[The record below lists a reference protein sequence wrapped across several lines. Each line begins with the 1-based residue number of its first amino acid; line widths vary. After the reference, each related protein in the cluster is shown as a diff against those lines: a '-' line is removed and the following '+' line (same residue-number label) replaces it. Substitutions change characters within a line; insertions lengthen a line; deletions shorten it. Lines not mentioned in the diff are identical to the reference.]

1 MDINQLQEKY
11 NYSEATQVMRQYL
24 DIKFNNIDCLIL
36 FRMGDFYELFYEDA
50 ITASRILGIALTK
63 RGKTGENEIPM
74 CGVPQHAL
82 LNYLNKLLEDGFKV
96 AVCDQMETPEEAK
109 KRGGAKAV
117 VTRSVTRIITP
128 GTIIEE
134 SLLEGG
140 TPNYLIS
147 IALDDKS
154 AAIASVDL
162 STSEISVIT
171 IPLNEVINEVAKLS
185 PKEILLG
192 EKHRSSEIAS
202 IIGAQLNIRISFLV
216 DSFYAFAKCEKIILE
231 FYKIND
237 LSAIGNLSSL
247 ASSSIGTVLEYIT
260 LTQKANIPYLPKP
273 KILNH
278 LGVMSID
285 ASTRRNLEITNSQ
298 NGGIKNTLFSC
309 INNTVTKSGSRLL
322 YQHILAPL
330 LDIDAIN
337 KRLDI
342 TNFFFDNIELTELVQ
357 KLLSKTGDLMRCIT
371 RINMR
376 RSTPKDLLSVKYTI
390 EIAEQIMAHFVM
402 REGVNFNE
410 NIKDIIGSLIGL
422 HDLHQIIDESIR
434 DDAPN
439 AITDGKIIKFD
450 YHPKVAEL
458 HDLLENGQD
467 KIEQMRDLYR
477 VETGIDSLK
486 INNNNVIGLFIE
498 VTSRNASKI
507 TDEKFIHRQ
516 TTLNSIRYTTLE
528 LKELESK
535 MVNAKLLVV
544 SLEQELYEQ
553 ICVQVIDN
561 NHLLMNLANSI
572 SQLDVYCSYASVASR
587 HNYCRP
593 TLNDNIDF
601 IIEGGR
607 HPVVE
612 QVLDKNN
619 EHFTQNDA
627 RLSCE
632 ERVWLITGPNMA
644 GKSTFLRQNALI
656 SILAQIGSYVP
667 ATSAQI
673 GIVDKIFSRLG
684 AGDDLGKG
692 QSTFMLEMLE
702 TSAILAQGT
711 HKSLII
717 LDEVGRGTSTYDGV
731 AIAWSVLEHIHDK
744 IKARCFFATHYHE
757 LTAMDE
763 IYPSLVNYT
772 VDIQDDGTNIIF
784 LHKIK
789 KGYADKSYGIHVAA
803 LAGLPASVINKAKGL
818 LNTLEKE
825 SIKSGK
831 KVLKSQSPNMNLFEI
846 PPSIKVDTKLHQELN
861 KVEPDK
867 LTPREALDMLY
878 FLKSL

>member
-1 MDINQLQEKY
+1 
-11 NYSEATQVMRQYL
+11 
-24 DIKFNNIDCLIL
+24 
-36 FRMGDFYELFYEDA
+36 
-50 ITASRILGIALTK
+50 
-63 RGKTGENEIPM
+63 
-74 CGVPQHAL
+74 
-82 LNYLNKLLEDGFKV
+82 
-96 AVCDQMETPEEAK
+96 
-109 KRGGAKAV
+109 
-117 VTRSVTRIITP
+117 
-128 GTIIEE
+128 
-134 SLLEGG
+134 
-140 TPNYLIS
+140 
-147 IALDDKS
+147 
-154 AAIASVDL
+154 
-162 STSEISVIT
+162 
-171 IPLNEVINEVAKLS
+171 
-185 PKEILLG
+185 
-192 EKHRSSEIAS
+192 
-202 IIGAQLNIRISFLV
+202 
-216 DSFYAFAKCEKIILE
+216 
-231 FYKIND
+231 
-237 LSAIGNLSSL
+237 
-247 ASSSIGTVLEYIT
+247 
-260 LTQKANIPYLPKP
+260 
-273 KILNH
+273 
-278 LGVMSID
+278 
-285 ASTRRNLEITNSQ
+285 
-298 NGGIKNTLFSC
+298 
-309 INNTVTKSGSRLL
+309 
-322 YQHILAPL
+322 
-330 LDIDAIN
+330 
-337 KRLDI
+337 
-342 TNFFFDNIELTELVQ
+342 
-357 KLLSKTGDLMRCIT
+357 
-371 RINMR
+371 
-376 RSTPKDLLSVKYTI
+376 
-390 EIAEQIMAHFVM
+390 
-402 REGVNFNE
+402 
-410 NIKDIIGSLIGL
+410 
-422 HDLHQIIDESIR
+422 
-434 DDAPN
+434 
-439 AITDGKIIKFD
+439 
-450 YHPKVAEL
+450 
-458 HDLLENGQD
+458 
-467 KIEQMRDLYR
+467 MRDLYR
-477 VETGIDSLK
+477 AETGIDSLK

-507 TDEKFIHRQ
+507 TNEKFIHRQ